1 MISSASTVSIGSST
15 VSTLG
20 ALWCHEHRHED
31 IRRLDRLAVVAAH
44 GITGVILSDELVDAV
59 IGGVGILGGGLEV
72 TALAL
77 ILLLHVTIVIARLAV
92 LAAHGITDLVLSGE
106 LGDSVIGGVGILRG
120 GLEVTV
126 LALVLLLHVNI
137 IVASLT
143 VVAAHGIMG
152 LGLADELVDAIIGG
166 VGILGG
172 GLEVTVPV
180 PVPSSMSPSS
190 SPASVSS
197 LPMGSRASSL
207 AMNWWTP

>member
-1 MISSASTVSIGSST
+1 VLLLHVTVVIAS
-15 VSTLG
+15 
-20 ALWCHEHRHED
+20 
-31 IRRLDRLAVVAAH
+31 LAAVAAH
-44 GITGVILSDELVDAV
+44 GITG
-59 IGGVGILGGGLEV
+59 
-72 TALAL
+72 
-77 ILLLHVTIVIARLAV
+77 
-92 LAAHGITDLVLSGE
+92 LVLSDE
-106 LGDSVIGGVGILRG
+106 LGDSVIGDVGILRG

-137 IVASLT
+137 IVASLA

-172 GLEVTVPV
+172 GLEVTVLV
-180 PVPSSMSPSS
+180 LVPSSMSPSS
-190 SPASVSS
+190 SPASLSS